1 MREFEVGDTVYAM
14 RVLGRTACCEAP
26 SMLFAM
32 RGDELEILEVCEPTK
47 YDSKVWYKVR
57 HKRGSSSFSVTS
69 GDITKMKHFEFNYS
83 EFQREL
89 DKEKAREYGG
99 WF

>member
-1 MREFEVGDTVYAM
+1 MSFDIGDTVYAL
-14 RVLGRTACCEAP
+14 RVLGRSACCEAP

-32 RGDELEILEVCEPTK
+32 RGDELEAVEINPPTE
-47 YDSKVWYKVR
+47 YDTKTWYVVR
-57 HKRGSSSFSVTS
+57 HKRGTGQFSVTS

-83 EFQREL
+83 EYQRYL
-89 DKEKAREYGG
+89 DQEKAREWGG